1 MADVASHD
9 AAGAVVGSGHL
20 HLVVAVRHG
29 AVVASRDAAGVVVAL
44 HAARHGQV
52 LHRALSV
59 DVSEEALAV
68 VVRAVDGEAGDGVS
82 RTVEGAGV
90 LPVIPHRRPVA
101 ASLFGGGGQGD
112 VRRQGGIQLV
122 VVPAC
127 IHEGGEEAELVGRA
141 EEADGGA
148 VGTRFLGQGEEAFQS
163 GHFSL
168 QRGQAAGGVAGH
180 VEVGVLSSRC
190 LTVGHDGEV
199 HLHEVVRVQVL
210 EGADGHAVGRAALGA
225 EHLVV
230 GGVAGVEE
238 AVVVVS
244 RDAAGVAT
252 GSGHRT
258 GADAGGEGALV
269 VVSHDAAGVATGSG
283 HCYLADAG
291 GEGAVVV
298 VSHDAAG
305 VAMALH
311 AARHGQVLHRA
322 VPVDVSEEALA
333 VAVFRAVDGEAFDG
347 VSCTVEGAGVGG
359 IGPYR
364 RPVASSLL
372 GGGGQGDVC
381 RHGGVQLEVDSAHV
395 HEGGEE
401 AELVSRAEEADWGAV
416 FTQVAGQGEEAF
428 QFGRPVRQRGQ
439 AGGGAGACLVVV
451 GEAGFPIVGH
461 DGEVHLREV
470 VLVQV
475 LKGADRHVVGG
486 AALGAKHLVV
496 GGVTGVEGAVVV
508 VSRDAAGIAVGS
520 GHCCLVDAGVE
531 GAVVLSRDAA
541 GAVVALHRC
550 LVGAGDEGA
559 GVMSRD
565 ASGAVGSVHLHLV
578 GAVRH
583 GAVVVSRD
591 AAGVV
596 AALHAARHGQVLH
609 RALSV
614 DVSEEALAVVVRAV
628 DGEAGDGVSRTVEG
642 AGVLPVIPHRRPVAV
657 SLFGGGGQGDVR
669 RQGGVQSAVVVISF
683 HVHEVGKDL

>member
-1 MADVASHD
+1 M
-9 AAGAVVGSGHL
+9 
-20 HLVVAVRHG
+20 
-29 AVVASRDAAGVVVAL
+29 
-44 HAARHGQV
+44 
-52 LHRALSV
+52 
-59 DVSEEALAV
+59 
-68 VVRAVDGEAGDGVS
+68 
-82 RTVEGAGV
+82 
-90 LPVIPHRRPVA
+90 
-101 ASLFGGGGQGD
+101 
-112 VRRQGGIQLV
+112 
-122 VVPAC
+122 
-127 IHEGGEEAELVGRA
+127 
-141 EEADGGA
+141 
-148 VGTRFLGQGEEAFQS
+148 
-163 GHFSL
+163 
-168 QRGQAAGGVAGH
+168 
-180 VEVGVLSSRC
+180 
-190 LTVGHDGEV
+190 
-199 HLHEVVRVQVL
+199 
-210 EGADGHAVGRAALGA
+210 VGRAALGA

-238 AVVVVS
+238 AVVAAS
-244 RDAAGVAT
+244 RDAAGVVT

-258 GADAGGEGALV
+258 GADAGGEGAVV
-269 VVSHDAAGVATGSG
+269 VVSHNAAGAEGSG

-305 VAMALH
+305 AVMALH

-322 VPVDVSEEALA
+322 VPVDASEEALF
-333 VAVFRAVDGEAFDG
+333 VVVRVVDGEAFDG

-359 IGPYR
+359 LIGPYR

-486 AALGAKHLVV
+486 AALGAKHFVV

-508 VSRDAAGIAVGS
+508 VSRDAAGIAAGS

-531 GAVVLSRDAA
+531 GAGVMSRDAA

-565 ASGAVGSVHLHLV
+565 AAGAVGSVHLHLV
-578 GAVRH
+578 GAGVE

-591 AAGVV
+591 AAGAV

-614 DVSEEALAVVVRAV
+614 DVSEEALFVVVRVV

-642 AGVLPVIPHRRPVAV
+642 AGVLPVIPHRRPVAA